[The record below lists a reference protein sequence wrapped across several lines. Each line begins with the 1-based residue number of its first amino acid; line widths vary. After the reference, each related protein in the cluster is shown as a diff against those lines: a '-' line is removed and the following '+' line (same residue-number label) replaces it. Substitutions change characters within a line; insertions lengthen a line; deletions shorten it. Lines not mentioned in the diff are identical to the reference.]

1 MSVEENPAATAT
13 PGRRQL
19 ARSGAVV
26 ATGTALSRVT
36 GFLRIAAL
44 AAIGFSR
51 LTDVYNVANST
62 PNIVY
67 ELLLGG
73 ILTASLVPLFI
84 EYHQRDDDRAIDAM
98 TTAAAVAL
106 MAVSVVGVLLAPAIA
121 ALYSSRLRGG
131 DVVAQQA
138 LMTDLL
144 RMFMPQIFF
153 YGLTALFTAMLNAR
167 RRFAAA
173 AFAPALNNLV
183 VIAVL
188 LALPRLHPGRETVGS
203 VLGDRG
209 GELLLGLGTTLGV
222 VVMTVVLWPALRRT
236 GVRLRW
242 VWDLRHPSVHRLVRL
257 SGWTVG
263 YAIANQVAFWIV
275 LVLSYRT
282 AGDTSAYLAAFTF
295 FQLPHGLF
303 TVSVI
308 TVIGPE
314 LARAAIA
321 RDEAAFRRRYAS
333 GLRIVALV
341 ALPAGVLMSVLAE
354 PIVRGALDH
363 GGFRE
368 ASVTTTAGTLAWFGI
383 GLIGFSAY
391 LYTVRAM
398 YAHLDTRTPFL
409 VNLLENAVNVG
420 LAIALYPSMGVRGLA
435 LAWTGAYAVAAV
447 VAWFVLDARVGGLEG
462 PRTLGALLRI
472 GAATGLAALVAH
484 AIDRAIAPT
493 GAWSSIVTVVVA
505 GGVGMAVAIG
515 GAAVLR
521 VHEIADL
528 RTTLSR
534 TPRADA

>member
-1 MSVEENPAATAT
+1 MSVEANPEAAGT

-84 EYHQRDDDRAIDAM
+84 EYHQHDDDRAIDAM

-106 MAVSVVGVLLAPAIA
+106 MAVSVVGVLLAPGIA

-242 VWDLRHPSVHRLVRL
+242 VWDLRHPAVRRLVRL

-263 YAIANQVAFWIV
+263 YAVANQVAFWIV

-308 TVIGPE
+308 TVI
-314 LARAAIA
+314 
-321 RDEAAFRRRYAS
+321 
-333 GLRIVALV
+333 
-341 ALPAGVLMSVLAE
+341 
-354 PIVRGALDH
+354 
-363 GGFRE
+363 
-368 ASVTTTAGTLAWFGI
+368 
-383 GLIGFSAY
+383 
-391 LYTVRAM
+391 
-398 YAHLDTRTPFL
+398 
-409 VNLLENAVNVG
+409 
-420 LAIALYPSMGVRGLA
+420 
-435 LAWTGAYAVAAV
+435 
-447 VAWFVLDARVGGLEG
+447 
-462 PRTLGALLRI
+462 
-472 GAATGLAALVAH
+472 
-484 AIDRAIAPT
+484 
-493 GAWSSIVTVVVA
+493 
-505 GGVGMAVAIG
+505 
-515 GAAVLR
+515 
-521 VHEIADL
+521 
-528 RTTLSR
+528 
-534 TPRADA
+534 

>member
-1 MSVEENPAATAT
+1 
-13 PGRRQL
+13 
-19 ARSGAVV
+19 
-26 ATGTALSRVT
+26 
-36 GFLRIAAL
+36 
-44 AAIGFSR
+44 
-51 LTDVYNVANST
+51 
-62 PNIVY
+62 
-67 ELLLGG
+67 
-73 ILTASLVPLFI
+73 
-84 EYHQRDDDRAIDAM
+84 
-98 TTAAAVAL
+98 
-106 MAVSVVGVLLAPAIA
+106 
-121 ALYSSRLRGG
+121 
-131 DVVAQQA
+131 
-138 LMTDLL
+138 
-144 RMFMPQIFF
+144 MFMPQIFF

-242 VWDLRHPSVHRLVRL
+242 VWDLRHPAVRRLVRL

-263 YAIANQVAFWIV
+263 YAVANQVAFWIV

-368 ASVTTTAGTLAWFGI
+368 ASVTTTTGTLAWFGI